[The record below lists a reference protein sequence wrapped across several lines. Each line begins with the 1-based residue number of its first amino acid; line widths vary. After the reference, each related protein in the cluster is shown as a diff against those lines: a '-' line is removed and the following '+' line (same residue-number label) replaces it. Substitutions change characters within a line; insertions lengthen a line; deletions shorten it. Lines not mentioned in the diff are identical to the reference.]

1 VDEHQEY
8 FPNIEPPPDGPGIVP
23 PRPDNGYLGGMWRWS
38 NGQPW
43 NYINWANGQPVNQGS
58 DDCVM
63 MRTDTGEWEDF
74 DCVTRLKVFLG
85 ETVKI
90 SRNILNYGIK
100 HALQPTRNII

>member
-1 VDEHQEY
+1 MDEHQEY
-8 FPNIEPPPDGPGIVP
+8 FPNIEPPPDGPGIIP
-23 PRPDNGYLGGMWRWS
+23 PRPDNGYLGGIWRWS

-74 DCVTRLKVFLG
+74 ECTTRLKVFPWG
-85 ETVKI
+85 
-90 SRNILNYGIK
+90 LNFEV
-100 HALQPTRNII
+100 LRF